1 MPLSDASKIPSTRL
15 SSSVLITVLV
25 LTMALGAFPIVGTA
39 VVATALAN
47 DLGMSLTMFGA
58 GVSVNTIV
66 GALCAPLS
74 GRFSDRYG
82 GKWSC
87 VLVLLSSGIGL
98 LIVAIATSVV
108 GLMLGLF
115 ISGYGQ
121 GACNPATNKLISER
135 APEGRRGTVTGIKQS
150 GVQLAILVG
159 GFTLPILS
167 IWSSWRLAIG
177 VYAVVALSLSTVTAF
192 ALPDSRLRIQD
203 NASDSVETSSTSLPR
218 SVHLLSIYSLLM
230 GCVVG
235 GVSRYLV
242 LFAENSLAMSNV
254 KAGII
259 AGLPGGLAIATRI
272 LWAHLAEHRVAPSS
286 ALTIQSLFT
295 ALVMA
300 MLFLAV
306 GIGEWIMWPA
316 AVLSAVGLNAWNAV
330 VMLSVIIGVPANQS
344 GRASGRVVMGF
355 MVGLTLG
362 GFLTGLT
369 ADATGGYETAW
380 AGMLFLA
387 LAAAAIARGSGRNEQ
402 SEN

>member
-1 MPLSDASKIPSTRL
+1 
-15 SSSVLITVLV
+15 
-25 LTMALGAFPIVGTA
+25 
-39 VVATALAN
+39 
-47 DLGMSLTMFGA
+47 
-58 GVSVNTIV
+58 
-66 GALCAPLS
+66 
-74 GRFSDRYG
+74 
-82 GKWSC
+82 
-87 VLVLLSSGIGL
+87 
-98 LIVAIATSVV
+98 
-108 GLMLGLF
+108 
-115 ISGYGQ
+115 
-121 GACNPATNKLISER
+121 
-135 APEGRRGTVTGIKQS
+135 
-150 GVQLAILVG
+150 
-159 GFTLPILS
+159 
-167 IWSSWRLAIG
+167 
-177 VYAVVALSLSTVTAF
+177 
-192 ALPDSRLRIQD
+192 
-203 NASDSVETSSTSLPR
+203 
-218 SVHLLSIYSLLM
+218 
-230 GCVVG
+230 
-235 GVSRYLV
+235 
-242 LFAENSLAMSNV
+242 MSNV